1 MKTNEINIDG
11 IYYLLDD
18 EARTA
23 KVIANPYLY
32 EGDMD
37 IPSHINHLGEAYCV
51 TSIGKD
57 AFNGCSSLTSIKISE
72 NIVDIGESAFF
83 SCSSLVAIRIPCR
96 VVTIGRGAFN
106 ECSSLQSI
114 EVDVNNNKYDSRNSC
129 NAIIESKSNTLIL
142 GCQKTIIPDNVTR
155 IGADAFNG
163 CFSLQSITIPKN
175 VTHIDSY
182 AFFGC
187 FSLESILLPKNI
199 VQIDCTAFS
208 GCYFIREK
216 FKCTLLDDVNKSPY
230 GATFVDLEEGGL
242 LIKNNAIV
250 RCRQFV
256 TSANVPNGITWIA
269 ESAFSQCIHL
279 ATIVLPNTLYVI
291 GDNAFK
297 NCKSLM
303 EIIIPDGVKEIG
315 YWAFCDCSAIE
326 SIFIPKKCCFFVNL
340 FHLLLL

>member
-1 MKTNEINIDG
+1 MQANEINIDE
-11 IYYLLDD
+11 IYYLLDE

-32 EGDMD
+32 EGDID
-37 IPSHINHLGEAYCV
+37 IPSHINHLGETYYV

-96 VVTIGRGAFN
+96 VITIGRGAFN

-199 VQIDCTAFS
+199 F
-208 GCYFIREK
+208 
-216 FKCTLLDDVNKSPY
+216 
-230 GATFVDLEEGGL
+230 
-242 LIKNNAIV
+242 
-250 RCRQFV
+250 
-256 TSANVPNGITWIA
+256 
-269 ESAFSQCIHL
+269 
-279 ATIVLPNTLYVI
+279 
-291 GDNAFK
+291 
-297 NCKSLM
+297 
-303 EIIIPDGVKEIG
+303 
-315 YWAFCDCSAIE
+315 
-326 SIFIPKKCCFFVNL
+326 
-340 FHLLLL
+340 